1 MASSIVST
9 LSRIQTPDI
18 VGQLAIASG
27 LERSLAQAAI
37 AVAVPSILSAFAGLV
52 VRRDGAKQ
60 LARAVAAQPADILS
74 SISRHLT
81 ASNLTGSTYMAIT
94 GKSLLAS
101 LLGDGALGTL
111 GAPVA
116 RYAGIGEGSSQSLM
130 GLLTPL
136 IMGVLGR
143 EQRAAGLD
151 ANGLAELLT
160 GQKKEITA
168 AMPSGLI
175 QLLEASG
182 FYGEDVVARALSE
195 TDTHEAP
202 PGIGYYAAA
211 TQRAPAKTTTWRAT
225 GPYWMLPLLAL
236 AVLLCYLLPR
246 EREMVSLLATVG
258 AAAGPAQGV
267 VGATAP

>member
-111 GAPVA
+111 AASVA

-182 FYGEDVVARALSE
+182 FYGEHIVARALSE

-202 PGIGYYAAA
+202 PGIDYAAA
-211 TQRAPAKTTTWRAT
+211 MQRAPAKTATWRAT

-236 AVLLCYLLPR
+236 AVLLCYLLLR